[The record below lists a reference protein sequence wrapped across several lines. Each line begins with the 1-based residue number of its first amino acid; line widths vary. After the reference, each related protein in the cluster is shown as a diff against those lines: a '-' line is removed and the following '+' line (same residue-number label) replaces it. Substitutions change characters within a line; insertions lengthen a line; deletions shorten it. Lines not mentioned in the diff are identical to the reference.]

1 MTKVELNVVTRGS
14 VSGGVKNDVV
24 NTVKDCYKH
33 FGSQVPYRLEILL
46 TDSEAI
52 LRDYLRQEKFN
63 QGIIEDESYDNVC
76 MYDNLRGFPRITLSM
91 ERLSQFNKQ
100 ARQGVIRHQA
110 AHSALHGSLE
120 YRIFKIPDESRQMAM
135 VKNID
140 NLTMENAV
148 YKLSLAIKD
157 FEATR
162 LLVEHNYINCQL
174 AFALEWI
181 QPVNSIGAP
190 KQPARVDR
198 QEKFIN
204 QITLLKPI
212 LFSHPLIQVPKSKK
226 IDLEMQVMLGR
237 RIEEV
242 VEDLPENDQARL
254 LQVSNRIADGISRD
268 THENVDNSLRH
279 AISLA

>member
-14 VSGGVKNDVV
+14 VSGGVKNEVV
-24 NTVKDCYKH
+24 NTVKDCYKN

-63 QGIIEDESYDNVC
+63 QGIIEDESYNDVC
-76 MYDNLRGFPRITLSM
+76 RYDNLRGFPRITLSM
-91 ERLSQFNKQ
+91 EKLSQFNKQ
-100 ARQGVIRHQA
+100 ARQGIIRHQA

-120 YRIFKIPDESRQMAM
+120 YRIFKIPDESRQIAM

-148 YKLSLAIKD
+148 YRLSLAIKD

-162 LLVEHNYINCQL
+162 LLVEHNYVNCQL

-181 QPVNSIGAP
+181 QPVNKIGSP
-190 KQPARVDR
+190 QQPVRGDR

-212 LFSHPLIQVPKSKK
+212 LFSHPLMQLPKSKK

-254 LQVSNRIADGISRD
+254 LQVSNRIAEGISRD
-268 THENVDNSLRH
+268 THENVDNAFRH